1 LVPLRDV
8 NGVAQ
13 AFAKFQRGTDAL
25 VIDYSTPLS
34 QTAGQI
40 CELALQRKL
49 PTAGFTHAFANAG
62 CLMSYGQDFSDVS
75 RRAAG
80 VVDKIFKGAKP
91 ADIPVEVLSKFLLTI
106 NLKTAKAL
114 GLTIPPS
121 LLQRADQ
128 VIE

>member
-1 LVPLRDV
+1 MIPRPSRLRWKRVQLVPLRDV

-49 PTAGFTHAFANAG
+49 PTAGFTHAFANAVASRVMWKKRNG
-62 CLMSYGQDFSDVS
+62 AFFWLMKCMTS
-75 RRAAG
+75 RPPGRAATG
-80 VVDKIFKGAKP
+80 GTRHGQGYQGARSF
-91 ADIPVEVLSKFLLTI
+91 A
-106 NLKTAKAL
+106 
-114 GLTIPPS
+114 
-121 LLQRADQ
+121 
-128 VIE
+128 